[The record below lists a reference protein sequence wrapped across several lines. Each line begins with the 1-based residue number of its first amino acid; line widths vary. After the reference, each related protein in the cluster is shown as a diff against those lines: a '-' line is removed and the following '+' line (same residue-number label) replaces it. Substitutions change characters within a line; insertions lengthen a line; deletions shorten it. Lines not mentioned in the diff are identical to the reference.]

1 MTALGH
7 GPQADNKQPRL
18 GVLGTGAERVT
29 QQTYESSSKL
39 LLIDSIRSSCCVER
53 ICAGISIGKGQAGE
67 WFAGCQRSFFFG
79 FIHVLS
85 TEARVSFQGNRIDLT
100 IEIAAT

>member
-7 GPQADNKQPRL
+7 GPQADNEQPHL

-39 LLIDSIRSSCCVER
+39 LLIDSIRSSGYVER
-53 ICAGISIGKGQAGE
+53 ICAVDIYRKGTG
-67 WFAGCQRSFFFG
+67 WGMVCGMSTKFFFG

>member
-7 GPQADNKQPRL
+7 GPQADNKQPHL
-18 GVLGTGAERVT
+18 GVLGTAAERVT

-39 LLIDSIRSSCCVER
+39 LLIDSIRSSCYVER

-67 WFAGCQRSFFFG
+67 WLRDVNEVFFWIYSRAKYG
-79 FIHVLS
+79 RKGIVP
-85 TEARVSFQGNRIDLT
+85 RQQN
-100 IEIAAT
+100 